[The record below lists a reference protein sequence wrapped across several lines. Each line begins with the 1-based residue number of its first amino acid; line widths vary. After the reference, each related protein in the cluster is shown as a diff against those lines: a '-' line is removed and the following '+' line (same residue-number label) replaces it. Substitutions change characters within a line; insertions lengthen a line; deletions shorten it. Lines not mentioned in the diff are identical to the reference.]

1 MFFFDLIIKIRL
13 RFIKKIMILN
23 IDFILYD
30 DEISIFISFYHS
42 NLYLDNKI
50 NNIFLENLIFV

>member
-50 NNIFLENLIFV
+50 NNIFLDAKI

>member
-30 DEISIFISFYHS
+30 DEISIFINILSF
-42 NLYLDNKI
+42 KF
-50 NNIFLENLIFV
+50 IFR

>member
-30 DEISIFISFYHS
+30 DEISIFISILSF
-42 NLYLDNKI
+42 KF
-50 NNIFLENLIFV
+50 IFR